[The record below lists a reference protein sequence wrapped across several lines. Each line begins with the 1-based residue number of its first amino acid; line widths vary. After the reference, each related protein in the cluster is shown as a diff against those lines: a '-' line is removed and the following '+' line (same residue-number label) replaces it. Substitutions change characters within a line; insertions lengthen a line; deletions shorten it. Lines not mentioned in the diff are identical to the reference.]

1 MKNMIKKQRGIGAA
15 GWLTIL
21 GLIAFFVLLGLRLFP
36 LYNEKMITVA
46 AMNSVANRPDAAKLS
61 KRDVVKTFLKN
72 VQVGG
77 SRRFD
82 DKYAKDHVEVLK
94 PKKSGEPKMLRV
106 HFEVRNEFFQ
116 DVKFVLEFDRS
127 MPLRGNK

>member
-36 LYNEKMITVA
+36 LYNEKMITVS

-61 KRDVVKTFLKN
+61 KKDVVKYFLRN

-77 SRRFD
+77 SQRFD
-82 DKYAKDHVEVLK
+82 DAYAKDHVKIVK
-94 PKKSGEPKMLRV
+94 PKKRGEPRMLV
-106 HFEVRNEFFQ
+106 VDFEARSEFFQ
-116 DVKFVLEFDRS
+116 DVQFVLEFNRS
-127 MPLRGNK
+127 LPLRGNE